1 MKWVSTVVDHAR
13 LEDAVP
19 AAVEELRARLGKKR
33 PDLLVVFASP
43 HHQDGFEDL
52 PDLLRKELDPRV
64 LVGCS
69 GGGVIG
75 GGHEVENRPGLSLT
89 AAVLPGVS
97 LVPFHI
103 KVEDLPDVE
112 ASREEWERLVKTF
125 DREKPHFLLLPDP
138 FTFNPDLF
146 LRGLDRAF
154 PESRKVGGLASGG
167 GDGDPNSL
175 FLNDEVHNAGLVGV
189 GMFGNLQV
197 DTLVAQGCR
206 PVGEPIF
213 VTKCRGNLLFEVDG
227 RPVSD
232 YLADLYGSLESR
244 DRELFQHSLFLGMV
258 MKEFQPEYRH
268 GDFLIR
274 NLLGM
279 DRKSGA
285 LAIGGGLRVNQ
296 VAQFHLRDARTSA
309 EDLDGLLSRYR
320 TDSGESLPHGS
331 LMFSCLGRGMHLYG
345 RPDHDTDSFRRHLGE
360 IPLGGFFCSGEIGPV
375 QGKTFLHGYTSSFAL
390 FRNLT

>member
-1 MKWVSTVVDHAR
+1 
-13 LEDAVP
+13 
-19 AAVEELRARLGKKR
+19 
-33 PDLLVVFASP
+33 
-43 HHQDGFEDL
+43 
-52 PDLLRKELDPRV
+52 
-64 LVGCS
+64 
-69 GGGVIG
+69 
-75 GGHEVENRPGLSLT
+75 
-89 AAVLPGVS
+89 
-97 LVPFHI
+97 
-103 KVEDLPDVE
+103 
-112 ASREEWERLVKTF
+112 
-125 DREKPHFLLLPDP
+125 
-138 FTFNPDLF
+138 
-146 LRGLDRAF
+146 
-154 PESRKVGGLASGG
+154 
-167 GDGDPNSL
+167 
-175 FLNDEVHNAGLVGV
+175 
-189 GMFGNLQV
+189 
-197 DTLVAQGCR
+197 
-206 PVGEPIF
+206 
-213 VTKCRGNLLFEVDG
+213 
-227 RPVSD
+227 
-232 YLADLYGSLESR
+232 
-244 DRELFQHSLFLGMV
+244 MV

-320 TDSGESLPHGS
+320 TDSGEALPHGS